1 MNDTP
6 LLIAILRG
14 IEPREVDAIADALM
28 ESGFR
33 VIEVPLNSPDP
44 FTSITRLRARCGPNC
59 VVGAGTVLDV
69 GAVDGV
75 FAAGA
80 DFIVTPN
87 THPGVIAH
95 ALALGMGVV
104 PGFATATEALQ
115 AAAAGATL
123 IKLFPAATYGPDHV
137 RALRSIL
144 PRNVQIVAVGGIG
157 AGNVAQWSGS
167 GIVGIGV
174 GGELYRSGRSAADV
188 RTRAAEFIAAA
199 CVALPA
205 ADEGLFADLRRRIP
219 DSRPPR

>member
-1 MNDTP
+1 MNDAP

-14 IEPREVDAIADALM
+14 IEPLEVDAIADALM
-28 ESGFR
+28 ETGFR

-44 FTSITRLRARCGPNC
+44 FTSISRLRARCGPDC

-69 GAVDGV
+69 EAVDAV
-75 FAAGA
+75 FAAHA

-87 THPGVIAH
+87 TNPAVIVH
-95 ALALGMGVV
+95 AIALGMGVV

-115 AAAAGATL
+115 AAAAGAGL

-144 PRNVQIVAVGGIG
+144 PGNVHVVAVGGIG

-167 GIVGIGV
+167 GIVGIGI
-174 GGELYRSGRSAADV
+174 GSELYRPGLSAAEV
-188 RTRAAEFIAAA
+188 RVRAAGIVTAARA
-199 CVALPA
+199 ALPT
-205 ADEGLFADLRRRIP
+205 ADEHLIADLRRHGP
-219 DSRPPR
+219 DARPPR